1 MSKKPRYID
10 EEDDGRTIA
19 DMSGVSRQ
27 PLFLP
32 RLPEQFGR
40 GQATARREDA
50 PGQPGQAQKA
60 PWVEEERFSPEEQRW
75 AVLGALKAAL
85 LIGAAFVAGLGLV
98 VLLFVWAA

>member
-1 MSKKPRYID
+1 MRKKQRYLD

-32 RLPEQFGR
+32 RLPGEFGR
-40 GQATARREDA
+40 GQGPARRDEA
-50 PGQPGQAQKA
+50 PGQTQKA
-60 PWVEEERFSPEEQRW
+60 PWVEETFSPEEQRW